1 MGNKA
6 TVYFSGIEA
15 KVQTHGTLMTTFWLF
30 LCGLSIV
37 VARHSRPVLTQ
48 KLVKKQLWFL
58 IHVCA
63 MVIGYVI
70 ALAGF
75 IYILVKQGEW
85 ETDSQVH
92 GIFGVI
98 GMSLGLIN
106 IIAGIFRPH
115 PGTKHRSIFN
125 RLHRWNGLLAMA
137 FATVAIWLGATFESL
152 RPEFRFWAV
161 IVLAIYTGMQ
171 IIAMI
176 LFECLRIRAVRN
188 KKLEGAI
195 SRRFELTDKSTE
207 SVAATN
213 SEPEPKIKGKQLEH
227 VSEGWLVAYACV
239 FLALAAAFWA
249 ADCIVANAKSAIFFH
264 VVRLT
269 RSKEIVRE
277 HLGPMKAGL
286 FGFWLREHRHGKG
299 SSAPISHE
307 RPLQQ
312 RTGRAGDSCPA
323 RGHTSDCEMWT
334 AAPAANEDPPGF
346 SDSSA
351 SRLIKSDQPLPCIC
365 DCACQHHSTDRP
377 LSSNCSSSRE
387 SLMEVL
393 VEEAAIKP
401 AAVGVAAAAPSGSGV
416 DARRLRQCRSLKK
429 PANRPATTT
438 GGVDFMR
445 VNGAVTGFRQLKR
458 VDAAIVPEASASTSV
473 QAAASSSTGGINV
486 GDNDGAGHDERPSK
500 NVGYRLGR
508 RRQLYE
514 KRKRL
519 SDYALAFGMFG
530 IFVMVLETEL
540 TMAKL
545 YEKVDVYSTILRSLI
560 SISTV
565 VLVAL
570 ILGYH
575 ALEIQLFSIDN
586 CIEDWRI
593 AITSRRVAQ
602 MLAEVCI
609 CAVHP
614 VPNTL
619 NFAWQTYIP
628 HDRTSRTVQVPVDLF
643 LSLPMFLR
651 LYLIFRVMLLH
662 SKLFTDASSRSIGA
676 LNRISFNTR
685 FVLKTLMTMFPG
697 TVLLVFILT
706 LWITASWLMRACESY
721 HDMLHGN
728 ILNSMW
734 LIAITFL
741 SIGYGDIVP
750 NTYCGRAISITTGV
764 MGSCCTA
771 LVVAVFARKLE
782 LTRAEK
788 HVHNF
793 MMDTALT
800 KRLKNSAANVLRE
813 TWLIYKY
820 TKLVKRV
827 NPSKG
832 ASASKEVPS
841 GYSQRD
847 QRKLTDNAN
856 TIVDLAKTQSDIF
869 SSVQAMHQEQ
879 DCLRE
884 RMEKIEDY
892 LIVMQVS

>member
-1 MGNKA
+1 
-6 TVYFSGIEA
+6 
-15 KVQTHGTLMTTFWLF
+15 
-30 LCGLSIV
+30 
-37 VARHSRPVLTQ
+37 
-48 KLVKKQLWFL
+48 
-58 IHVCA
+58 
-63 MVIGYVI
+63 
-70 ALAGF
+70 
-75 IYILVKQGEW
+75 
-85 ETDSQVH
+85 
-92 GIFGVI
+92 
-98 GMSLGLIN
+98 
-106 IIAGIFRPH
+106 
-115 PGTKHRSIFN
+115 
-125 RLHRWNGLLAMA
+125 
-137 FATVAIWLGATFESL
+137 
-152 RPEFRFWAV
+152 
-161 IVLAIYTGMQ
+161 
-171 IIAMI
+171 
-176 LFECLRIRAVRN
+176 
-188 KKLEGAI
+188 
-195 SRRFELTDKSTE
+195 
-207 SVAATN
+207 
-213 SEPEPKIKGKQLEH
+213 
-227 VSEGWLVAYACV
+227 
-239 FLALAAAFWA
+239 
-249 ADCIVANAKSAIFFH
+249 
-264 VVRLT
+264 
-269 RSKEIVRE
+269 
-277 HLGPMKAGL
+277 
-286 FGFWLREHRHGKG
+286 
-299 SSAPISHE
+299 
-307 RPLQQ
+307 
-312 RTGRAGDSCPA
+312 
-323 RGHTSDCEMWT
+323 MWT

-377 LSSNCSSSRE
+377 LSSNFSSSRE

-438 GGVDFMR
+438 GGPQPQQRYLPAPPLAEEEDLSSGQLRQRRHSDTPRVPPAQASGVGDVEQGAASARQKVQDSSQHHHHHHRCHSQQQHQQHQQSLQRHHQGGGCCHGGSVRCSASSSASAAAAASAARQSEASRSRGFLTDLGVDFMR

-458 VDAAIVPEASASTSV
+458 VHAGGGGGGGASTTSRGSSCEDAPAGGELHQLHHHPQQQQQQQQAQETTALLLVEGASSPPQSPQPGTKKFPASFGDSNAEVDAAIVPEASASTSV
-473 QAAASSSTGGINV
+473 QAAASSSTGGIAV

-530 IFVMVLETEL
+530 IFVMILETEL

-560 SISTV
+560 SISTL

-827 NPSKG
+827 NPSKVR
-832 ASASKEVPS
+832 AHQRKFLQAIHNLRKVK
-841 GYSQRD
+841 RD

-892 LIVMQVS
+892 LIVMQQQLMNLPRLMREGSAKRTQAQQQQRHDQLTMHHKSASLTSSSSVATTG

>member
-1 MGNKA
+1 DLLRQLV
-6 TVYFSGIEA
+6 TS
-15 KVQTHGTLMTTFWLF
+15 
-30 LCGLSIV
+30 GLS
-37 VARHSRPVLTQ
+37 
-48 KLVKKQLWFL
+48 
-58 IHVCA
+58 
-63 MVIGYVI
+63 
-70 ALAGF
+70 
-75 IYILVKQGEW
+75 
-85 ETDSQVH
+85 
-92 GIFGVI
+92 
-98 GMSLGLIN
+98 
-106 IIAGIFRPH
+106 
-115 PGTKHRSIFN
+115 
-125 RLHRWNGLLAMA
+125 
-137 FATVAIWLGATFESL
+137 
-152 RPEFRFWAV
+152 
-161 IVLAIYTGMQ
+161 
-171 IIAMI
+171 
-176 LFECLRIRAVRN
+176 
-188 KKLEGAI
+188 
-195 SRRFELTDKSTE
+195 
-207 SVAATN
+207 
-213 SEPEPKIKGKQLEH
+213 
-227 VSEGWLVAYACV
+227 
-239 FLALAAAFWA
+239 
-249 ADCIVANAKSAIFFH
+249 
-264 VVRLT
+264 
-269 RSKEIVRE
+269 
-277 HLGPMKAGL
+277 
-286 FGFWLREHRHGKG
+286 
-299 SSAPISHE
+299 SSA
-307 RPLQQ
+307 QAGQ
-312 RTGRAGDSCPA
+312 GDSCPA

-401 AAVGVAAAAPSGSGV
+401 ATVGVAATAPSGSGV

-438 GGVDFMR
+438 GGPQPQQRYLPAPPLAEEEDLSS
-445 VNGAVTGFRQLKR
+445 GQLRQR
-458 VDAAIVPEASASTSV
+458 RHSDTPRASASTSV

-560 SISTV
+560 SISTL

-764 MGSCCTA
+764 M
-771 LVVAVFARKLE
+771 
-782 LTRAEK
+782 
-788 HVHNF
+788 
-793 MMDTALT
+793 
-800 KRLKNSAANVLRE
+800 
-813 TWLIYKY
+813 
-820 TKLVKRV
+820 
-827 NPSKG
+827 
-832 ASASKEVPS
+832 
-841 GYSQRD
+841 
-847 QRKLTDNAN
+847 
-856 TIVDLAKTQSDIF
+856 
-869 SSVQAMHQEQ
+869 
-879 DCLRE
+879 
-884 RMEKIEDY
+884 
-892 LIVMQVS
+892 